1 MKKEIKVLLVEDDS
15 NLGSITSDYLKAKGF
30 NCTWE
35 INGELGYREFVKNQY
50 DIVILDVMMP
60 VKDGF
65 STAKDIRGIDKKVPI
80 IFLTAKSLKEDTLKG
95 FEIGA
100 DDYIT
105 KPFNM
110 EELIARISAI
120 LKRVS
125 SNNETHFDDI
135 KIGKLTFNPKMQV
148 LSKGEFS
155 VSLTTKESDL
165 LILLYKNK
173 NDILERDHALKA
185 IWGDDNYF
193 NGRSMD
199 VYIYLLTMLGAEV
212 NIVAPTNL
220 MPKEIEKFGVN
231 TFTDMKKGLKDCDI
245 VMMLRLQNERMT
257 SSFLSSNREYY
268 EYYGLT
274 PDKLDHAKSD
284 AIIMH
289 PGPMNRGIEI
299 DTRLADDINKSVIKE
314 QVELGVAVRMACLK
328 IFCE

>member
-1 MKKEIKVLLVEDDS
+1 MKKEIKVLLVEDDP
-15 NLGSITSDYLKAKGF
+15 NLGSITSDYLNAKGYDC
-30 NCTWE
+30 NWE

-60 VKDGF
+60 IKDGF
-65 STAKDIRGIDKKVPI
+65 STAKDIRGIDKEVPI
-80 IFLTAKSLKEDTLKG
+80 IFLTAKSMKEDTLKG

-125 SNNETHFDDI
+125 LDTESRFDDI
-135 KIGKLTFNPKMQV
+135 KIGKLTFNPKMQI
-148 LSKGEFS
+148 LSKDDFK

-199 VYIYLLTMLGAEV
+199 VYIAKLRKYLKHDEQIQIINVHGRGFKLLT
-212 NIVAPTNL
+212 
-220 MPKEIEKFGVN
+220 
-231 TFTDMKKGLKDCDI
+231 
-245 VMMLRLQNERMT
+245 
-257 SSFLSSNREYY
+257 
-268 EYYGLT
+268 
-274 PDKLDHAKSD
+274 
-284 AIIMH
+284 
-289 PGPMNRGIEI
+289 
-299 DTRLADDINKSVIKE
+299 
-314 QVELGVAVRMACLK
+314 
-328 IFCE
+328 

>member
-60 VKDGF
+60 IKDGF

-80 IFLTAKSLKEDTLKG
+80 IFLTAKSMKEDTLKG

-110 EELIARISAI
+110 EELTARISAI

-125 SNNETHFDDI
+125 SDSDSHFDDI
-135 KIGKLTFNPKMQV
+135 KIGKLTFNPKMQI
-148 LSKGEFS
+148 LSKDDFS
-155 VSLTTKESDL
+155 VNLTTKESDL

-199 VYIYLLTMLGAEV
+199 VYIAKLRKYLKHDEQIQIINVHGRGFKLLT
-212 NIVAPTNL
+212 
-220 MPKEIEKFGVN
+220 
-231 TFTDMKKGLKDCDI
+231 
-245 VMMLRLQNERMT
+245 
-257 SSFLSSNREYY
+257 
-268 EYYGLT
+268 
-274 PDKLDHAKSD
+274 
-284 AIIMH
+284 
-289 PGPMNRGIEI
+289 
-299 DTRLADDINKSVIKE
+299 
-314 QVELGVAVRMACLK
+314 
-328 IFCE
+328 